1 MSVQLQKDSTGT
13 LRQRIRIGSHLL
25 FADAS
30 EASGGDDSAPG
41 PHDIFDSS
49 LAACKAITLM
59 MVARRKS
66 IPLESVDVEIERDA
80 SQEGKGHYGL
90 KVKLTLNGNLS
101 NGDRK
106 TLTEVA
112 ARCPIHKLMTQTE
125 IAITTEIA

>member
-30 EASGGDDSAPG
+30 EASGGEGSAPG
-41 PHDIFDSS
+41 PHDIFDAS

-59 MVARRKS
+59 MVAQRKA

-80 SQEGKGHYGL
+80 SQEAKGRYGL
-90 KVKLTLNGNLS
+90 KVKLALNGNL
-101 NGDRK
+101 GDDERK
-106 TLTEVA
+106 ILADVA
-112 ARCPIHKLMTQTE
+112 ARCPVHKLMTQTE
-125 IAITTEIA
+125 IAITTEVS